1 MPDIVLTVYLPH
13 GLALA
18 DVTGD
23 GNIDIITALSGGMAV
38 FPGNGNLTFGAPI
51 IGTTAP
57 FKFKMADFNGD
68 GLLDIGMILQQE
80 SFGTD
85 LIATALGNGNG
96 TFQAVRTQTGSSVL
110 ENLRIS
116 NDLEPV
122 T

>member
-1 MPDIVLTVYLPH
+1 MPDIVLPGMLPH

-23 GNIDIITALSGGMAV
+23 GKIDIITVLPQGMGV

-51 IGTTAP
+51 VSTTAP

-68 GLLDIGMILQQE
+68 GLLDLGMIMQQP

-85 LIATALGNGNG
+85 LIGTALGNGNG
-96 TFQAVRTQTGSSVL
+96 TFQAVQNADRFKCVRKSADQQRLGTW
-110 ENLRIS
+110 
-116 NDLEPV
+116 
-122 T
+122 